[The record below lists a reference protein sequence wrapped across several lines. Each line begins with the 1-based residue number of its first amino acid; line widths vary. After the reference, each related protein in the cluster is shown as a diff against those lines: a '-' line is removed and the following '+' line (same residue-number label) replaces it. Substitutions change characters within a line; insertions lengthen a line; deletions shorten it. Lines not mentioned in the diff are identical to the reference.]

1 MFELGEND
9 YALLELS
16 AMKPISYLP
25 PFHLSVAE
33 QLLEKGLLE
42 RQGQQWHPTLFGLR
56 LIGRTMH

>member
-1 MFELGEND
+1 MYGLGEND

-33 QLLEKGLLE
+33 QLVERGLLRRE
-42 RQGQQWHPTLFGLR
+42 GQQWHPTLCGLR
-56 LIGRTMH
+56 LIGRTLH